1 MNMNGAQIHLLLNHL
16 PVILY
21 PVTTVI
27 LLWGLFRKESAVTIL
42 GGYFAL
48 LSAMTTAAAY
58 FTGEGAEDIVEK
70 LQDFSKPLLH
80 THEEL
85 AEKVAVASVAVGVLA
100 LLTLPIVR
108 NRVVAIQTPRVQSA
122 LVNVLLILCLAM
134 SVAFAVVA
142 HQGGLIRH
150 TEIRGQ

>member
-21 PVTTVI
+21 PVTAMI
-27 LLWGLFRKESAVTIL
+27 LLWGIIRKEPSVTIL
-42 GGYFAL
+42 GSYFAL
-48 LSAMTTAAAY
+48 LSALTTGAAY
-58 FTGEGAEDIVEK
+58 FTGEDAEDIVEK

-85 AEKVAVASVAVGVLA
+85 AEKVAVASIVVGVLA
-100 LLTLPIVR
+100 LATLPIVR
-108 NRVVAIQTPRVQSA
+108 NRIAALKTARVQSTLVNA
-122 LVNVLLILCLAM
+122 LVIICIAM
-134 SVAFAVVA
+134 SVAFAFVA

-150 TEIRGQ
+150 TEIRGE